1 MFLSQT
7 RKLSATCRWSVVIA
21 LLQMLDLL
29 LKLSSLETGKRETGD
44 TPAAG
49 DLLSNHS
56 TVEAERR
63 KRKKPSIRI
72 ASLADTEAI
81 GDCCNRRACGA

>member
-7 RKLSATCRWSVVIA
+7 GELSATCRWSVVIA

-29 LKLSSLETGKRETGD
+29 LKLSSLETEERETGD

-49 DLLSNHS
+49 DLLSSHS
-56 TVEAERR
+56 SLKADRR

-72 ASLADTEAI
+72 APLADTEAI
-81 GDCCNRRACGA
+81 GECCNRPACGA

>member
-1 MFLSQT
+1 M
-7 RKLSATCRWSVVIA
+7 IA

-44 TPAAG
+44 TPAVG
-49 DLLSNHS
+49 DLLSNHF
-56 TVEAERR
+56 TLKAERR

-72 ASLADTEAI
+72 APLADTEAI
-81 GDCCNRRACGA
+81 GECCNRPACGA

>member
-1 MFLSQT
+1 M
-7 RKLSATCRWSVVIA
+7 IA

-49 DLLSNHS
+49 DLLSNYF
-56 TVEAERR
+56 TMKAERR

-72 ASLADTEAI
+72 APLADTEAI
-81 GDCCNRRACGA
+81 GECCNRPACGA